1 MSDVRSCKG
10 GTVRT
15 ESKDLAPHH
24 HFSFLIQTK
33 LSPAIHGRHAPRA
46 NPEPCTPNPEP
57 FIMSE
62 TDDLK
67 EITILEL
74 EMIVT
79 EAQAG
84 RMVKDAVKVLH
95 LSGGLWKR
103 IKWNGRVT
111 VNGEEVH
118 NARRRVTKGDR
129 IVLTWSE
136 ENDIVPSDI
145 PLSITYEDEALL
157 IVNKGPGMIIHPTA
171 RGAHD
176 TLVNA
181 VAGYYAQRHIEAG
194 IHPIYRLDRNTTG
207 LVVVAK
213 SAKGQYDLS
222 KSHDQIYREY
232 LALVSGHMDEKAGRI
247 DRPIGR
253 RDGSIVEW
261 MVREDGKR
269 AITDYEVLGEY
280 DGYSLLKIH
289 LLTGRTH
296 QIRVH
301 FASLGH
307 PLLGD
312 DLYGGPLGL
321 MTRQALHAYTVRFA
335 HPVTGREM
343 RFTAPVPE
351 DMRAWM
357 GKNEE

>member
-1 MSDVRSCKG
+1 M
-10 GTVRT
+10 
-15 ESKDLAPHH
+15 
-24 HFSFLIQTK
+24 Q
-33 LSPAIHGRHAPRA
+33 
-46 NPEPCTPNPEP
+46 
-57 FIMSE
+57 
-62 TDDLK
+62 
-67 EITILEL
+67 LEL
-74 EMIVT
+74 IVT

-118 NARRRVTKGDR
+118 NARRRVAKGDR

-157 IVNKGPGMIIHPTA
+157 VVNKGPGMIIHPTA

-181 VAGYYAQRHIEAG
+181 V
-194 IHPIYRLDRNTTG
+194 
-207 LVVVAK
+207 
-213 SAKGQYDLS
+213 
-222 KSHDQIYREY
+222 
-232 LALVSGHMDEKAGRI
+232 AGRI

-280 DGYSLLKIH
+280 EGYSLLKIH

-312 DLYGGPLGL
+312 DLYGGPLDR

-335 HPVTGREM
+335 HPVTGKEM
-343 RFTAPVPE
+343 KFTAPVPE

-357 GKNEE
+357 GSEELEMRN

>member
-1 MSDVRSCKG
+1 MK
-10 GTVRT
+10 
-15 ESKDLAPHH
+15 
-24 HFSFLIQTK
+24 
-33 LSPAIHGRHAPRA
+33 
-46 NPEPCTPNPEP
+46 
-57 FIMSE
+57 
-62 TDDLK
+62 
-67 EITILEL
+67 LEL
-74 EMIVT
+74 IVT

-118 NARRRVTKGDR
+118 NARRRVAKGDR

-157 IVNKGPGMIIHPTA
+157 VVNKGPGMIIHPTA

-181 VAGYYAQRHIEAG
+181 VAGYYAQRRIEAG

-222 KSHDQIYREY
+222 KGHDQIYREY
-232 LALVSGHMDEKAGRI
+232 LALVSGHMDERQGASIAPSDAG
-247 DRPIGR
+247 
-253 RDGSIVEW
+253 
-261 MVREDGKR
+261 
-269 AITDYEVLGEY
+269 
-280 DGYSLLKIH
+280 
-289 LLTGRTH
+289 
-296 QIRVH
+296 
-301 FASLGH
+301 
-307 PLLGD
+307 
-312 DLYGGPLGL
+312 
-321 MTRQALHAYTVRFA
+321 TVRSWSGWSGKTA
-335 HPVTGREM
+335 SVPSRTM
-343 RFTAPVPE
+343 RCWASMKGIRF
-351 DMRAWM
+351 
-357 GKNEE
+357 

>member
-1 MSDVRSCKG
+1 M
-10 GTVRT
+10 
-15 ESKDLAPHH
+15 
-24 HFSFLIQTK
+24 Q
-33 LSPAIHGRHAPRA
+33 
-46 NPEPCTPNPEP
+46 
-57 FIMSE
+57 
-62 TDDLK
+62 
-67 EITILEL
+67 LEL
-74 EMIVT
+74 IVS
-79 EAQAG
+79 EAQTG

-118 NARRRVTKGDR
+118 NARRRVAKGDR

-181 VAGYYAQRHIEAG
+181 VAGYYAQRRIEAG

-261 MVREDGKR
+261 MVREEGKR

-280 DGYSLLKIH
+280 EGYSLLKIH

>member
-1 MSDVRSCKG
+1 
-10 GTVRT
+10 
-15 ESKDLAPHH
+15 
-24 HFSFLIQTK
+24 
-33 LSPAIHGRHAPRA
+33 
-46 NPEPCTPNPEP
+46 
-57 FIMSE
+57 
-62 TDDLK
+62 
-67 EITILEL
+67 
-74 EMIVT
+74 
-79 EAQAG
+79 
-84 RMVKDAVKVLH
+84 MVKDAVKVLH

-118 NARRRVTKGDR
+118 NARRRVAKGDR

-145 PLSITYEDEALL
+145 PLSIMYEDEALL
-157 IVNKGPGMIIHPTA
+157 VVNKGPGMIIHPTA

-181 VAGYYAQRHIEAG
+181 VAGY
-194 IHPIYRLDRNTTG
+194 RNTTG

-213 SAKGQYDLS
+213 SAKGQYALS

-335 HPVTGREM
+335 HPVTGKEM
-343 RFTAPVPE
+343 RFTAPVLE
-351 DMRAWM
+351 DMRKWM
-357 GKNEE
+357 EK